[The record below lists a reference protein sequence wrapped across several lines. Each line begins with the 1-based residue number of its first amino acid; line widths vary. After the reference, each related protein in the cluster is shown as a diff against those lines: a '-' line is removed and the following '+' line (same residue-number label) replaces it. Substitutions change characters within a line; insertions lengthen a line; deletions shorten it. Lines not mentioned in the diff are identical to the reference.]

1 MKPEKTS
8 EASVCP
14 PTARLRRFYAIV
26 PPFNSR
32 SKKSRPIFPNPLFH
46 FDLHAHPGM
55 NAAFEQVFA
64 LGEAIDL

>member
-14 PTARLRRFYAIV
+14 PTAGLRRFYVIV
-26 PPFNSR
+26 PPSITGRR
-32 SKKSRPIFPNPLFH
+32 SPGPFSPTPLFH